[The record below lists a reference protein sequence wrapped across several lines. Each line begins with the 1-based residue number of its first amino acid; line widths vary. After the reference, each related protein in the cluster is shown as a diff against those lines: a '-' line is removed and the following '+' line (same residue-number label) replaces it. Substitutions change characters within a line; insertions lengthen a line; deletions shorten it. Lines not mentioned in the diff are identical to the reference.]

1 MTYITST
8 FDFKFTILEAQR
20 PNKIKEINSVY
31 FMVLFYLFQPSGTV
45 IKSFPEFVLTD
56 SVIRFWSSIK
66 EKEHKLK
73 RIVFL
78 R

>member
-1 MTYITST
+1 MLSISWFYSI
-8 FDFKFTILEAQR
+8 
-20 PNKIKEINSVY
+20 Y
-31 FMVLFYLFQPSGTV
+31 FNHLV

-56 SVIRFWSSIK
+56 SVIRFWSSIN

-78 R
+78 KINQSLLTGLAELAGKATIGTS